1 MRNRKNKCCL
11 FVAGT
16 LASLVPAL
24 LPVIVLGDTLATQV
38 SSYIFITV
46 DIPTSSGQFGFTSL
60 DDINNQGKIVG
71 GFVAGPVGF
80 LLDEKTK
87 FTDIEC
93 PGAIDNTAP
102 KSINKRGEIS
112 GFCFT
117 GGRLH
122 GFFRDKKGK
131 YTLLDFPRANLTEAV
146 GINDDGQVVGDYRDS
161 DGRFHGFFWDDGL
174 FLTFDVPFTEATLT
188 APNAINNVGQIV
200 GFYFDNNVTAS
211 FPNGH
216 AHGFLYHNGLFSSFD
231 FPGASATLPVD
242 INDHGQIVGIYGDN
256 DMVAHSFLLEDG
268 RFTTFEVSFPG
279 VVFTDISGINNRG
292 QIVGRYLESNPDD
305 IFNPFFNHGFIA
317 TPKSEPKSNPQLFVS
332 KPNHSPN
339 FKQWSEDIGDLIN
352 HRAQGGATIALA
364 LGGCPGSVPQP
375 GYVTPAKLS
384 RRWIFCSQVVVPK

>member
-1 MRNRKNKCCL
+1 
-11 FVAGT
+11 
-16 LASLVPAL
+16 
-24 LPVIVLGDTLATQV
+24 
-38 SSYIFITV
+38 
-46 DIPTSSGQFGFTSL
+46 
-60 DDINNQGKIVG
+60 
-71 GFVAGPVGF
+71 
-80 LLDEKTK
+80 
-87 FTDIEC
+87 
-93 PGAIDNTAP
+93 
-102 KSINKRGEIS
+102 
-112 GFCFT
+112 
-117 GGRLH
+117 
-122 GFFRDKKGK
+122 
-131 YTLLDFPRANLTEAV
+131 
-146 GINDDGQVVGDYRDS
+146 
-161 DGRFHGFFWDDGL
+161 
-174 FLTFDVPFTEATLT
+174 
-188 APNAINNVGQIV
+188 
-200 GFYFDNNVTAS
+200 VTAS